1 MVFANN
7 TEYAIMQ
14 LFAHKK
20 FMKYEKLR
28 RSWQFEKVYKH
39 GNKYISEPFIVYVL
53 PNNNKSVRIGLTV
66 TKKVGK
72 SVCRNR
78 IKRIIREALRS
89 INGICSGNDIVI
101 VARKSSIDIK
111 YSEAKEILNYLLN
124 RAQILTE

>member
-1 MVFANN
+1 
-7 TEYAIMQ
+7 
-14 LFAHKK
+14 
-20 FMKYEKLR
+20 MKYEKLK
-28 RSWQFEKVYKH
+28 RSWQFEKVYKS
-39 GNKYISEPFIVYVL
+39 GNKYIGEPFIVYVL

-72 SVCRNR
+72 SVQRNR

-89 INGICSGNDIVI
+89 LNGISLGNDIVI

-111 YSEAKEILNYLLN
+111 CSEAREVLNYLLN